1 MVMISIG
8 ARAYYLRQILHDW
21 SDEPARK
28 ILEMIKPAM
37 TPGYSRLLVH
47 ERVVLEG
54 QLNPQVTALDMAV
67 MVCLSGHER
76 TESMWRALLQSAGF
90 EIIKIWVSPL
100 MTACIIEAELAS
112 TSSIDK

>member
-1 MVMISIG
+1 MSSIG
-8 ARAYYLRQILHDW
+8 ARAYYLHQVLHDW

-47 ERVVLEG
+47 ERVLLEG
-54 QLNPQVTALDMAV
+54 HPNPQVTAFDMAL
-67 MVCLSGHER
+67 MVLVSGHER

-100 MTACIIEAELAS
+100 MTACIIEAELVGA
-112 TSSIDK
+112 SSINK